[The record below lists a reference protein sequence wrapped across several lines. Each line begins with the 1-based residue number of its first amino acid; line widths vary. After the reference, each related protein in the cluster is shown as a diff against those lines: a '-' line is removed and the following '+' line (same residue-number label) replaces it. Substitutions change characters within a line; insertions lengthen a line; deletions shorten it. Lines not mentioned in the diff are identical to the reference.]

1 MKTLFTS
8 LLALSLAAPTLA
20 LAQDDALEDILN
32 EEESATEERK
42 AVESGDMDDR
52 VGVKSEDLGLMSQEK
67 TGKRRLIKTLQRKN
81 FLKIGRF
88 EVGPHLGFVTNDPF
102 INRYLI
108 GANAGYHIT
117 EVFGLELQ
125 GTFSPDFGTG
135 DWKPITEQLVEE
147 NRVSPDISKIIWF
160 MSMNA
165 QFSPIYGKIAVVGRK
180 IINFDMYGIFGM
192 GVVGT
197 NDDLEALQA
206 EGDAEAEITEV
217 QTHATTNIGGGFR
230 VIFSKNFSARI
241 EARSMIYIET
251 IKSTTLEY
259 KNNFTVTAGATF
271 FFPGMK

>member
-117 EVFGLELQ
+117 EVFGLEL
-125 GTFSPDFGTG
+125 
-135 DWKPITEQLVEE
+135 
-147 NRVSPDISKIIWF
+147 
-160 MSMNA
+160 
-165 QFSPIYGKIAVVGRK
+165 
-180 IINFDMYGIFGM
+180 
-192 GVVGT
+192 
-197 NDDLEALQA
+197 
-206 EGDAEAEITEV
+206 
-217 QTHATTNIGGGFR
+217 
-230 VIFSKNFSARI
+230 
-241 EARSMIYIET
+241 
-251 IKSTTLEY
+251 
-259 KNNFTVTAGATF
+259 
-271 FFPGMK
+271 